1 MASQLSEP
9 WAGEGEKAIAKRPAW
24 QNEEVFGKVEELAQ
38 QIRISISEACQ
49 KGYERRD
56 LIFLI
61 QLLIK
66 DFSAIKGSQFR
77 RAIDNVITSES
88 AKYGFINLSA
98 VELEEVWKEV

>member
-1 MASQLSEP
+1 MSKPS
-9 WAGEGEKAIAKRPAW
+9 AGESEKAIAKRPAW

-66 DFSAIKGSQFR
+66 DFSAIKGSPFR
-77 RAIDNVITSES
+77 PAIDNVITSES

-98 VELEEVWKEV
+98 VELEEVWKEVY

>member
-1 MASQLSEP
+1 MKKCLVRWKSWPQL
-9 WAGEGEKAIAKRPAW
+9 R
-24 QNEEVFGKVEELAQ
+24 L
-38 QIRISISEACQ
+38 SISEKPA
-49 KGYERRD
+49 KKDMKSGT

-66 DFSAIKGSQFR
+66 DFSAIKGTPFR
-77 RAIDNVITSES
+77 EAIDNVITSES